1 MIICNQP
8 TAIQTEHAV
17 VYLTGLFMYGEHQA
31 GDASIRAFMADF
43 DVGRAKFDLCTGS
56 HRVRIVYPD
65 GRELY
70 FGDSSGALFWF
81 FDLANGKAFDRPS
94 DVPAERRRI
103 NMTAIA
109 QFLWFGCIYGMDTV
123 MDGIVRSDPEQYY
136 LLQNG
141 KITAQ
146 KKGLTPLEQFPGGD
160 DALALYM
167 RRVLKA
173 VGEQT
178 HIGCSITAGTDSRAV
193 LSHLYANGVQPLLS
207 ITGPE
212 DHIDVQ
218 IARKIAAALDEEL
231 IVVSGVPNSP
241 SWISSMERETDGQVG
256 VCGAYRL
263 LEQFKTLERR
273 GVTLQF
279 GGVAGEF
286 YKNSFINQDY
296 PRYGGAPDWER
307 FVKMKVITYDF
318 PKAICGNKLLPAVE
332 QVPKMLLQMVSMHQ
346 GATKASAYLSAGYRI
361 LQARAA
367 TLSMMENRH
376 VVTCSPLLERC
387 VVAPMLRTNPY
398 RLEMQSY
405 QRRQVKSFCPAIMDI
420 PTDRGLTLNPA
431 KMKKE
436 QVKSTLFL
444 AKVAAGRT
452 FRRKKITGRI
462 DACFAEGL
470 SSPQYREALQHC
482 KDLGILAP
490 EVLELPAAIA
500 DRVFALGTIL

>member
-8 TAIQTEHAV
+8 TAVQTEQAV

-43 DVGRAKFDLCTGS
+43 DAGRAKFDLCTGS

-65 GRELY
+65 GQEVY

-94 DVPAERRRI
+94 DVPAERRRT

-109 QFLWFGCIYGMDTV
+109 QFLWFGCIYDMNTV

-146 KKGLTPLEQFPGGD
+146 KKGLTPLEQLPGGD
-160 DALALYM
+160 DALELYM

-212 DHIDVQ
+212 DHVDVQ

-241 SWISSMERETDGQVG
+241 SWISSMERETDGQAG

-452 FRRKKITGRI
+452 FRRKKTTGRI

-490 EVLELPAAIA
+490 EVQELPAAIA

>member
-17 VYLTGLFMYGEHQA
+17 VYLTGLFIYGDHQA

-43 DVGRAKFDLCTGS
+43 NAGCAKFDLCIGS
-56 HRVRIVYPD
+56 HRIRIVYPD
-65 GRELY
+65 GRELF
-70 FGDSSGALFWF
+70 FGDSAGLLFWF
-81 FDLANGKAFDRPS
+81 FDLAKGQAFDRFS
-94 DVPAERRRI
+94 DVPAEQRRP
-103 NMTAIA
+103 NMAAIA

-136 LLQNG
+136 ILQNG
-141 KITAQ
+141 KITALE
-146 KKGLTPLEQFPGGD
+146 KGLTPLEQLPGGD

-173 VGEQT
+173 VGEQVR
-178 HIGCSITAGTDSRAV
+178 IGCSITAGTDSRTI
-193 LSHLYANGVQPLLS
+193 LSHLCANGVHPLLS

-212 DHIDVQ
+212 EHVDVQ
-218 IARKIAAALDEEL
+218 IAREIAAALDHE
-231 IVVSGVPNSP
+231 IVVIPDVPNDP
-241 SWISSMERETDGQVG
+241 AWISSMKREVDGQAG
-256 VCGAYRL
+256 ICGAYRL
-263 LEQFKTLERR
+263 LEQFKTLEKR

-296 PRYGGAPDWER
+296 PLYGGTPKWEH
-307 FVKMKVITYDF
+307 FLKMKVITYDF
-318 PKAICGNKLLPAVE
+318 PKAVCGSDLLPAVE
-332 QVPKMLLQMVSMHQ
+332 QVPKVLLERVSKHQ
-346 GATKASAYLSAGYRI
+346 GTTKASAYLSAGYRI

-376 VVTCSPLLERC
+376 VVSCSPLLERC
-387 VVAPMLRTNPY
+387 VVAPMLRTDPY
-398 RLEMQSY
+398 QLEMQSY

-431 KMKKE
+431 RMRKE
-436 QVKSTLFL
+436 QIKSTLFL
-444 AKVAAGRT
+444 IKVAAGRV
-452 FRRKKITGRI
+452 FRRKQTAGRI

-470 SSPQYREALQHC
+470 SSPQYREALQRC

-490 EVLELPAAIA
+490 EVQELPAAIA
-500 DRVFALGTIL
+500 DRVFALGSIL